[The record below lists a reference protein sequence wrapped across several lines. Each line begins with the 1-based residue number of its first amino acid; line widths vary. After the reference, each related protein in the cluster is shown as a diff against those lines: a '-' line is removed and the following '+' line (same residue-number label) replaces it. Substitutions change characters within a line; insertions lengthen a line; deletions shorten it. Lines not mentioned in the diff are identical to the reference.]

1 MIFFT
6 FFFEKLNSKW
16 IWFQNFTRYLLD
28 IHQNNIDENKR
39 YGLNGWRKLCNIYEE
54 VLFTLLK
61 VICTSFK
68 WAVINQIISF
78 LNAVLNKMCFSV

>member
-16 IWFQNFTRYLLD
+16 IWFQNFTRYLL
-28 IHQNNIDENKR
+28 NIDENKR